1 MAYVPYLMWCSQRE
15 GLQGVDFDWEVPR
28 SKEDQQAYA
37 TLLIQ
42 ASEELH
48 KADLLISVALH
59 PKQFM
64 PQRVY
69 NEVDRINFMA
79 YDLDYNHVAEYDSVI
94 KAVEEFYDSGCPA
107 SKMVLGIPAYGR
119 HFQHPALVKTF
130 AELMDESSDA
140 AVSRHVWNGYRYDT
154 PATVHQKVEYA
165 VFKRMA
171 GVFFWELGQDK
182 QHAELGL
189 GGILLEAAAT
199 YAKRLY
205 EGNQQTEEL

>member
-1 MAYVPYLMWCSQRE
+1 MTCIPYLMRCSKRE

-37 TLLIQ
+37 ALLIQ
-42 ASEELH
+42 ASKELH

-59 PKQFM
+59 PRQFM
-64 PQRVY
+64 PQQVY
-69 NEVDRINFMA
+69 DEVDRINFMT

-94 KAVEEFYDSGCPA
+94 TAVEEFYNSGCPA
-107 SKMVLGIPAYGR
+107 TKMVLGIPAYGR

-130 AELMDESSDA
+130 AELMDESSDT

-154 PATVHQKVEYA
+154 PTTVQQKVEYA

-182 QHAELGL
+182 QHAKLGP
-189 GGILLEAAAT
+189 GGILLEAAANH
-199 YAKRLY
+199 AKRLY
-205 EGNQQTEEL
+205 GDNQQTEEL